1 MTSSRTKT
9 ALMGLFVALGSAP
22 ALLAQPVSQT
32 DSVRLGF
39 SATGA
44 FTQSLSDS
52 CCLDTLSYDIDIN
65 ANVQILTDLGAD
77 ITFTYD
83 RSSLV
88 PGGSVPFQ
96 LQYTPTADGPVDFSV
111 SAAGPV
117 TVDFT
122 GCLNCP
128 ATVDLTLLA
137 GSADFVAPLSGDPP
151 VNVPLNS
158 STVTLSA
165 PIIGDLMSAHFGGS
179 LTLAPAGS
187 GGFPG
192 LGGAAAGVAVT
203 GATLTS
209 PPSILPVVEWQT
221 AGQTING
228 SLDLPASP
236 GGNVQVALQPVLH
249 WLQTSGDLNL
259 IIEFQG
265 ALSVFDNPD
274 PVSVFSGS
282 LGQIFQDIGLDATIG
297 GAIPAPAGPLVADRV
312 ANGFLPVPLLSPQI
326 PAISLAVVPN
336 LGSVV
341 FSIDP
346 DADNDGLLD
355 GQEIA
360 LGTDPD
366 DADSDNDGLNDGDEV
381 NVHGTDPLDAD
392 TDNDGLLDG
401 TEVNGTNPT
410 DPLDADSDNDGL
422 LDGVEDANHSGGID
436 PGETDPNNPDTD
448 DDGLND
454 GIEVNLGTDPLN
466 PDTDGDGIP
475 DGQDAEF
482 LQNAINGLPATA
494 IKDADNGLRTAM
506 LAILDNVEKRVAG
519 GKITQAIQLLQNL
532 RLRVDGCGAAA
543 DGNDWIVDCT
553 AQIEIRGYVD
563 LLIDNLTP

>member
-1 MTSSRTKT
+1 MTSLNHIKV
-9 ALMGLFVALGSAP
+9 LGLLLSLGSAINV
-22 ALLAQPVSQT
+22 LAQPVSQI

-44 FTQSLSDS
+44 FSRHLSDS

-77 ITFTYD
+77 ITFSYD

-88 PGGSVPFQ
+88 PGGSVAFQ
-96 LQYTPTADGPVDFSV
+96 LQYTPTADGPVDFDVSV
-111 SAAGPV
+111 AGPV
-117 TVDFT
+117 EVDFT

-137 GSADFVAPLSGDPP
+137 GSGNFVAPLSGDSP
-151 VNVPLNS
+151 VNIPLDS

-165 PIIGDLMSAHFGGS
+165 PIIGDLMSAHFAGS
-179 LTLAPAGS
+179 LTLSPAGS
-187 GGFPG
+187 GTFPG
-192 LGGAAAGVAVT
+192 LGGAAVGVAVT

-209 PPSILPVVEWQT
+209 PPAILPVLEWQT
-221 AGQTING
+221 AGETLNG

-236 GGNVQVALQPVLH
+236 SGNVQVTLQPALH
-249 WLQTSGDLNL
+249 WLQTSGNL
-259 IIEFQG
+259 
-265 ALSVFDNPD
+265 ALVIDFLGVLDVFSEPD

-297 GAIPAPAGPLVADRV
+297 SAIPDPAGSLVADRV
-312 ANGFLPVPLLSPQI
+312 ANGFLPVPLLSPEI
-326 PAISLAVVPN
+326 PAISLSTVPN
-336 LGSVV
+336 VGSIV

-355 GQEIA
+355 GEEIA

-410 DPLDADSDNDGL
+410 DPLDADSDDDGL

-436 PGETDPNNPDTD
+436 PGETDPNDPDTD

-454 GIEVNLGTDPLN
+454 GIEVDLGTDPLN

-475 DGQDAEF
+475 DGQDTEF
-482 LQNAINGLPATA
+482 LQNAINDLPATA
-494 IKDADNGLRTAM
+494 FKDNGGGLKAAM
-506 LAILDNVEKRVAG
+506 LAILENAENLGAD
-519 GKITQAIQLLQNL
+519 GKIAQAIQLLQNL

-553 AQIEIRGYVD
+553 AQIEIRGYID